1 MTRVYEGAMR
11 ATAGIRY
18 IIVTTSVLALAGCAS
33 APSPVTGGSSA
44 ACAAPVLQLTPEVAE
59 PGHPLSISST
69 GWAPCND
76 TNEENSAPSWQS
88 VTLEW
93 VQDNDTTGLITVDVT
108 DGRFN
113 ASVTVPANTVA
124 GEASL
129 RVITPDPDYG
139 QDFPVAVE

>member
-1 MTRVYEGAMR
+1 MYEGAMR

-59 PGHPLSISST
+59 PGHALTISST
-69 GWAPCND
+69 GWEPCND
-76 TNEENSAPSWQS
+76 TNEENAVPSWPS

-93 VQDNDTTGLITVDVT
+93 VQDGDTTDLITVDVT
-108 DGRFN
+108 DGRFD
-113 ASVTVPANTVA
+113 ASVTVPANAVA

-129 RVITPDPDYG
+129 RVVTPDPDYE